1 MAKDLQ
7 SLIPLLT
14 LSHGET
20 TVSCAAWSE
29 SICSHG
35 EQYEPHLFMFV
46 FGGEEKSTTWKRVE
60 LYIDHAV
67 IFPKLFPREG
77 PINATV
83 ELVTKRDHECI
94 IHRFDGVLTCD
105 NDKIYLEPVR
115 PALPT
120 WGAPLFSPY
129 FRMYG
134 SNLHLTVS
142 PHGLRR
148 ETSWRAVSPIE
159 SPLQNT
165 FKDSPTL
172 AP

>member
-20 TVSCAAWSE
+20 TVRCAAWSE

-120 WGAPLFSPY
+120 
-129 FRMYG
+129 
-134 SNLHLTVS
+134 
-142 PHGLRR
+142 
-148 ETSWRAVSPIE
+148 
-159 SPLQNT
+159 
-165 FKDSPTL
+165 
-172 AP
+172 